1 MRRSMIARDVLAYL
15 TAHPDARDTIEGII
29 RWWIPEQKIKT
40 HITTLKN
47 VIAELVAKG
56 LILESHGHDSRIH
69 YRINRQKIEE
79 IEDFFQNK
87 TARVRRKD

>member
-1 MRRSMIARDVLAYL
+1 MRRSMIARDVLTYL
-15 TAHPDARDTIEGII
+15 SEHPDARDTIDGII

-47 VIAELVAKG
+47 VINELVAKN

-69 YRINRQKIEE
+69 YRINRQKIKE
-79 IEDFFQNK
+79 IESFVQNK
-87 TARVRRKD
+87 TAQVRRED